1 MSNLDPA
8 AATAAYL
15 AQLSPDAH
23 GRATAYTQGGHWI
36 LLWTAAF
43 SLLIYFVLI
52 RSRLLVRARD
62 RAEARGVGPLGVS
75 ALVLGM
81 ALVAEAVLSLPWS
94 VYADWARERSYG
106 LSSQAF
112 AGWLGEAALAALLGL
127 PVSLALFV
135 GMYALIRRAPRTW
148 WLWSGALVAGGF
160 VLMMVVAPVFCRP
173 SVQSLRA
180 GPPRPGAR
188 RRSGAG
194 QGERRALRP
203 HLHLR
208 RIAAVQSLY
217 GQCLRPLRQHPNCDE
232 RRDVRQGCGPRRSPG
247 RGRA

>member
-160 VLMMVVAPVFCRP
+160 VLMMVVAPVFVAPLFNRYEP
-173 SVQSLRA
+173 APQ
-180 GPPRPGAR
+180 AR
-188 RRSGAG
+188 CAT
-194 QGERRALRP
+194 P
-203 HLHLR
+203 
-208 RIAAVQSLY
+208 
-217 GQCLRPLRQHPNCDE
+217 
-232 RRDVRQGCGPRRSPG
+232 
-247 RGRA
+247 